1 MGMQAR
7 DIFDKACRDLG
18 LEHPA
23 TIAIGKYIDAY
34 RCDAI
39 DYATTNKRCKEIYD
53 RAKAL

>member
-7 DIFDKACRDLG
+7 DIFDKAYRDLG
-18 LEHPA
+18 LKHPA

-34 RCDAI
+34 RCGAI
-39 DYATTNKRCKEIYD
+39 DYATTNKRCKEIYN